1 MFEKIM
7 LVLSIIII
15 ILAIITWTLKYIN
28 WKNEKKDKKIS
39 PNNKGLW
46 LLLNLITV
54 IVYHI

>member
-28 WKNEKKDKKIS
+28 WKNGKKDKK
-39 PNNKGLW
+39 K
-46 LLLNLITV
+46 
-54 IVYHI
+54 

>member
-28 WKNEKKDKKIS
+28 WKNEKKIKKIS
-39 PNNKGLW
+39 PNNKGL
-46 LLLNLITV
+46 
-54 IVYHI
+54 